1 VGVAPVQ
8 TMINW
13 LMIRARDD
21 DGAANAVESGLKY
34 VTDEPLIFS
43 VPVVKQLVPAPP
55 VWASNKVTEMLRFR
69 VVGTLV
75 ILMVVIAAL
84 TPDI

>member
-1 VGVAPVQ
+1 MGVAPVQ

-21 DGAANAVESGLKY
+21 DGAANAVASGFKY
-34 VTDEPLIFS
+34 VTDEPLMFS

-55 VWASNKVTEMLRFR
+55 VWASNNVTEILRFS

-75 ILMVVIAAL
+75 ILMVVKAAL